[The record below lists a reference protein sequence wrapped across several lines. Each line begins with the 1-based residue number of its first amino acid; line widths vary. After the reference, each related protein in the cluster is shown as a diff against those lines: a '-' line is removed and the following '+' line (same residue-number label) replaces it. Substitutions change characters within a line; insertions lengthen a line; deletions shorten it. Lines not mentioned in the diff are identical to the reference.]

1 MPTSRNRKWPD
12 DSPTIRYR
20 DSGTHA
26 GSDGLWQLSLK
37 PGLSVNIKRRLSV
50 KSGGSVQ
57 REALGG
63 KRRIRFSC
71 GVCHIL
77 TPAEETAI
85 LGQPP
90 AGGTRVYRTGEGWNC
105 VFGAGPVQ
113 TAAGLKFH
121 IIAQEELDCGSA
133 ANEKQAWVAF
143 AQYGSRWEADSA
155 APVWSL
161 SRKAGGALGVILRNG
176 CVFGSGAAITNK
188 ALVVPGSQ
196 QAALAALNE
205 VYSRAG

>member
-1 MPTSRNRKWPD
+1 MIRRLFATGTVALTLVLTACGSSASSPAATS
-12 DSPTIRYR
+12 SPVAT
-20 DSGTHA
+20 SSA
-26 GSDGLWQLSLK
+26 GSA
-37 PGLSVNIKRRLSV
+37 
-50 KSGGSVQ
+50 SGGSASSPAATSSAKPAAANA
-57 REALGG
+57 EFA
-63 KRRIRFSC
+63 SAA

-90 AGGTRVYRTGEGWNC
+90 AGGTRVYRTGQGWNC

-143 AQYGSRWEADSA
+143 AKYGSRWEADSA

-176 CVFGSGAAITNK
+176 CVFSSGAAFTNK

-196 QAALAALNE
+196 QAALAAMNE

>member
-1 MPTSRNRKWPD
+1 MIRRLFAIGTAALTLVLTACASSASSPGSASTS
-12 DSPTIRYR
+12 S
-20 DSGTHA
+20 A
-26 GSDGLWQLSLK
+26 GSASSPVATSSAK
-37 PGLSVNIKRRLSV
+37 PSAASAE
-50 KSGGSVQ
+50 SAS
-57 REALGG
+57 AA
-63 KRRIRFSC
+63 

-90 AGGTRVYRTGEGWNC
+90 AGGTRVYRTAEGWNC

-133 ANEKQAWVAF
+133 VNEKQAWVAF
-143 AQYGSRWEADSA
+143 AKYGSRWQADSA

-161 SRKAGGALGVILRNG
+161 SRKPGGALGVILRNG
-176 CVFGSGAAITNK
+176 CVFSSGAAITNK
-188 ALVVPGSQ
+188 AIVVPGSQ
-196 QAALAALNE
+196 QAALAAMNE